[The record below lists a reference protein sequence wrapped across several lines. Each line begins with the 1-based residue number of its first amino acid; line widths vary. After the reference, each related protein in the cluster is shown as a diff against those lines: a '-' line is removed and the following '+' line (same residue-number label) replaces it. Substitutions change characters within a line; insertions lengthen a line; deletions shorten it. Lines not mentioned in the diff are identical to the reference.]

1 MTELNLWP
9 EPSLTAIEETARRIL
24 CEVGVDVQSSTAR
37 ELFLSAGC
45 ELLPSGRVAVPWD
58 VVERSAAVAPRRFTL
73 AARDDARS
81 LAVSSDGSATW
92 AHPLGGAHSV
102 VDAVT
107 GELRRAQS
115 TDAAAAARVQH
126 HLRRPDMVTPL
137 FMPGDLPGDLEP
149 LVSYLICLQET
160 DKCVS
165 GPPLWSAEQVRGVC
179 KLADLVLGADPGSG
193 RYSVNLSFSPLSPLT
208 LGANVAD
215 ALVEAARLGASCV
228 ILPCPIAG
236 TTAPAPIAATVAQQT
251 AEALAG
257 VVLAEA
263 AFPGTPVTCASRLM
277 PCDPHTG
284 AAVMGG
290 PELALAAQAA
300 TSIMRKLGLPSDVY
314 GLSTD
319 SKVIDAQFGF
329 ERAIGALVAATTRPA
344 FLSGMGFMQSGIGGS
359 LEALVIDDEILRYV
373 AWLLE
378 ERPADEA
385 AMNVDA
391 VKQAVSTSAGFLG
404 LRQTRAYLRTESVQ
418 RQLAHSGALSLD
430 EWLVGGHDLLARAS
444 DVVAE
449 ALARPPVGLGQD
461 VVDAATDILGE
472 TAERMGLEAPDLPGI
487 LESCRGQSLPAAARR
502 P

>member
-1 MTELNLWP
+1 MTELTLWP

-24 CEVGVDVQSSTAR
+24 REVGVDVQSSSAR
-37 ELFLSAGC
+37 ELLFSAGC
-45 ELLPSGRVAVPWD
+45 DLLPDGRVAVPWD
-58 VVERSAAVAPRRFTL
+58 VVERAAEAAPRRFTL
-73 AARDDARS
+73 AARDDGRS
-81 LAVSSDGSATW
+81 LEVSCDGSATW
-92 AHPLGGAHSV
+92 AHPLGGAQSV

-107 GELRRAQS
+107 GELRRAES

-137 FMPGDLPGDLEP
+137 FSPGDLPGDLEP
-149 LVSYLICLQET
+149 LVSYLVCLQET

-165 GPPLWSAEQVRGVC
+165 GPPLWSAEQVKGVC
-179 KLADLVLGADPGSG
+179 RLADLVLGIGPGSA

-263 AFPGTPVTCASRLM
+263 ALPGTPVTCGSRLM

-284 AAVMGG
+284 MAVMGG
-290 PELALAAQAA
+290 PELALASQAA

-329 ERAIGALVAATTRPA
+329 ERAIGALVAAMERPA
-344 FLSGMGFMQSGIGGS
+344 YISGMGFMQSGVGGS
-359 LEALVIDDEILRYV
+359 LEALVIDDEILRYI
-373 AWLLE
+373 AWPLE
-378 ERPADEA
+378 ERPADDA
-385 AMNVDA
+385 AMDVDA
-391 VKQAVSTSAGFLG
+391 VKRAVSTSAGFLG

-418 RQLAHSGALSLD
+418 RQLAHSGALSLE
-430 EWLVGGHDLLARAS
+430 EWLAGGHDLLARARG
-444 DVVAE
+444 VVAG
-449 ALARPPVGLGQD
+449 ALTQPCVGLEPS
-461 VVDAATDILGE
+461 VIAAAADILGE
-472 TAERMGLEAPDLPGI
+472 TADRMGLESPDLPGL
-487 LESCRGQSLPAAARR
+487 LERCRDRSQTPV
-502 P
+502 

>member
-1 MTELNLWP
+1 MTELTLWP
-9 EPSLTAIEETARRIL
+9 EPSLAAIEETARRIL
-24 CEVGVDVQSSTAR
+24 CEVGVDVQSAAAR
-37 ELFLSAGC
+37 ELLLSAGC
-45 ELLPSGRVAVPWD
+45 TLLPGGRVEVPWD
-58 VVERSAAVAPRRFTL
+58 VVERSAAAAPRRFTL

-81 LAVSSDGSATW
+81 LEVSGDGAATW
-92 AHPLGGAHSV
+92 THPLGGAHSV
-102 VDAVT
+102 VDPVT
-107 GELRRAQS
+107 GVLRRAQA

-149 LVSYLICLQET
+149 LVSYLVCLQET

-179 KLADLVLGADPGSG
+179 RLADLVLGADLEEG
-193 RYSVNLSFSPLSPLT
+193 RYAINLSFSPLSPLT
-208 LGANVAD
+208 LGADVAE

-251 AEALAG
+251 AEALTG

-263 AFPGTPVTCASRLM
+263 ARPGTPVVCASRLM
-277 PCDPHTG
+277 PCDPQTG

-290 PELALAAQAA
+290 PELALASQAA
-300 TSIMRKLGLPSDVY
+300 TSIMRKLGLSSDVY

-329 ERAIGALVAATTRPA
+329 ERAIGALIAATARPA
-344 FLSGMGFMQSGIGGS
+344 FVSGMGFMQTGVGGS
-359 LEALVIDDEILRYV
+359 LEALVIDDEILRYI
-373 AWLLE
+373 AWSLE
-378 ERPADEA
+378 ERPADDA
-385 AMNVDA
+385 ALDVDA

-404 LRQTRAYLRTESVQ
+404 LRQTRSYLRTESVQ
-418 RQLAHSGALSLD
+418 RQLAHSGALSLE
-430 EWLVGGHDLLARAS
+430 EWLAGGHDLLARAR

-449 ALARPPVGLGQD
+449 ALAQPPKGLDDD
-461 VVDAATDILGE
+461 VIDACSDTLGD
-472 TAERMGLEAPDLPGI
+472 TAERMGVERPHLRAVLDACRDLDRSGY
-487 LESCRGQSLPAAARR
+487 LGSR
-502 P
+502 